1 MGVISLLKKA
11 VKAFL
16 VVTAVIGLIIVLIPF
31 AIVNW
36 ALSEEVEA

>member
-1 MGVISLLKKA
+1 MLSLLKKA

-31 AIVNW
+31 AVIDW
-36 ALSEEVEA
+36 ALSEEVKP